1 MAQERQGLFSRI
13 MEGKEKNEDYARS
26 TLPTNRWQLFWDIMK
41 GRIGKVVI
49 INLLMLVFFLPMIAL
64 FVFYYVTLNYQ
75 GTLGPYSANL
85 TIGFPA
91 MPDITGQW
99 ESMSLAINVMFFGA
113 MVIASFIA
121 AVGLSGG
128 MYVIRNLLW
137 TEGIF
142 VANDFWKG
150 IKKNYANALLA
161 AVFFSL
167 FLFITVFVWS
177 LADYFLSMGTGSVA
191 WFTIAK
197 VVSVV
202 ATVLAGF
209 MSLWMVSLGV
219 TYYQSKPALIRNA
232 FIMTIGTLPQ
242 TFFFALVALA
252 PYALLITGVS
262 FLISVGAIFL
272 ILIGLSYTLLVWMD
286 FTQWAFDKYINP
298 SMKGAKVGRGLYNP
312 SAQAQNSSDGGGD
325 EASALRAYKL
335 AIIKEG
341 KSNLMSRPMKPID
354 DDLKVYDLPESFSR
368 DDLKK
373 LDESKKAIAQSQQE
387 YEEEHKNDAKYVE
400 YNKQFAER
408 EKALKPE
415 VKKNGKLKKSKPKML
430 NQR

>member
-13 MEGKEKNEDYARS
+13 MEGKEKNEEYARS

-49 INLLMLVFFLPMIAL
+49 INLLMLIFFLPTIAL
-64 FVFYYVTLNYQ
+64 FVFYRYTLSYQ
-75 GTLGPYSANL
+75 GMIGPYGANL

-91 MPDITGQW
+91 IPDVTGQW
-99 ESMSLAINVMFFGA
+99 ESMSLAINTMFFGA

-150 IKKNYANALLA
+150 IKKNYSNALLA

-167 FLFITVFVWS
+167 FLFLTVYVWS
-177 LADYFLSMGTGSVA
+177 LADYFIAIGTGSAA
-191 WFTIAK
+191 WFTVAK

-202 ATVLAGF
+202 VTVLAGF
-209 MSLWMVSLGV
+209 MSLWMISLGV
-219 TYYQSKPALIRNA
+219 TYYQSKPALIKNA
-232 FIMTIGTLPQ
+232 FVMTIGTLPQ
-242 TFFFALVALA
+242 TLFFAVVALA
-252 PYALLITGVS
+252 PYALFLTGVS
-262 FLISVGAIFL
+262 ILISVGAIFL

-312 SAQAQNSSDGGGD
+312 SAAQNSSAETDG

-354 DDLKVYDLPESFSR
+354 DDLTVYNLPESFSR

-387 YEEEHKNDAKYVE
+387 YEEEHKNDPKYVE

-415 VKKNGKLKKSKPKML
+415 VKKNGKLKKSKPKLL
-430 NQR
+430 NQ